1 MGKWT
6 TDDISDQTG
15 RTVVITGA
23 NIGLGLES
31 AKRLAE
37 RGARVI
43 LAARDPAK
51 GGAALE
57 QVRRVASAAA
67 PPELVRLDLGDL
79 DSVEEAAGRIAEL
92 APSIDVLMNN
102 AGVMAIPKR
111 TTTKQGFET
120 QFGVNHLGH
129 FALTLRLVPQL
140 LAAPAAR
147 VVALGSIAHLRGK
160 IDLADLQR
168 AQHYDAWDAYGQS
181 KLANVMFALE
191 LDRRSK
197 LAGLQVLGLAAHPG
211 VSNTNLFSSGPQ
223 ATGFHPI
230 NRVMQFGT
238 AIIGQSPKAGALGQL
253 RAATDPSLMGGE
265 YLGPTAFGGVRGN
278 PVIAPVS
285 KRAMDDQSSA
295 ALWDAS
301 EALVGLRFDDAVAGA
316 RPGGVSGL

>member
-6 TDDISDQTG
+6 TTDIPDQAG

-23 NIGLGLES
+23 NVGLGLES

-37 RGARVI
+37 RGARVV
-43 LAARDPAK
+43 LAARNPDK
-51 GGAALE
+51 GRPALE
-57 QVRRVASAAA
+57 QVARIATGQQPS
-67 PPELVRLDLGDL
+67 LVRLDLGDL
-79 DSVEEAAGRIAEL
+79 DSVEAAAGEISTQVDR
-92 APSIDVLMNN
+92 IDVLMNN

-129 FALTLRLVPQL
+129 FALTLRLMPQL
-140 LAAPAAR
+140 LEATAAR

-160 IDLADLQR
+160 IVLDDLQR
-168 AQHYDAWDAYGQS
+168 ERSYDAWDAYSQS

-197 LAGLQVLGLAAHPG
+197 LAGLPVIGVAAHPG

-223 ATGFHPI
+223 ASGFNPI

-253 RAATDPSLMGGE
+253 RATTDPSTMGGE
-265 YLGPTAFGGVRGN
+265 YYGPTAFNGMRGN
-278 PVIAPVS
+278 PVVAPVS
-285 KRAMDDQSSA
+285 KRAMDDDSST

-301 EALVGLRFDDAVAGA
+301 EELVGLRFDDAVGA
-316 RPGGVSGL
+316 ARS